1 MVHSEKDGISR
12 IISAKWK
19 IVSFTVVSLLFLLFC
34 YILFPLADGIVL
46 GLVFAYIARPI
57 FMKLRRLKRIGALI
71 ATLCIVIPVVFI
83 IGSGIVEI
91 LRQIV
96 WVFENQSYVMNTSLD
111 LLRSIDIPA
120 GYSDDV
126 QQLVWDISTSILPLL
141 GRIGIIAYARNL
153 VMFGINLFLAIFL
166 CYFLLADGGGLYKAV
181 LKVVPAGHKKEFE
194 RFVLHLDVILQGIF
208 VGNASAALIVS
219 VLSLIVFYAFGF
231 SHVLALAALIFVAS
245 VIPMFAGYMVLLVLS
260 VYRYLDQGLESAA
273 VFFIV
278 SSIVIYAPPELV
290 LRPYLAS
297 IKSQIHPF
305 LILVAFLGGG
315 FVGGVAGF
323 FLAPIVLGAIVAAY
337 RVHINDNTAICS
349 QMDLSLCN
357 DDAELKNIT
366 E

>member
-1 MVHSEKDGISR
+1 MVNNADGISR
-12 IISAKWK
+12 IIAAKWK
-19 IVSFTVVSLLFLLFC
+19 IASFVVVLLLFLLFC

-57 FMKLRRLKRIGALI
+57 FMKFRRFRRVGALI
-71 ATLCIVIPVVFI
+71 ATLCIVVPVVFI

-91 LRQIV
+91 FRQIV

-111 LLRSIDIPA
+111 ILRSIDIPA
-120 GYSDDV
+120 RYSNDV
-126 QQLVWDISTSILPLL
+126 QQIVWNISTSILPLL
-141 GRIGIIAYARNL
+141 GRIGLISYARNL
-153 VMFGINLFLAIFL
+153 VMFSINLFLAIFL
-166 CYFLLADGGGLYKAV
+166 CYFLLADGDGLYRAV
-181 LKVVPAGHKKEFE
+181 FKVVPSGHKQEFE

-231 SHVLALAALIFVAS
+231 THILALSALIFVAS

-260 VYRYLDQGLESAA
+260 AYRYMQQGLESAA

-278 SSIVIYAPPELV
+278 ASIVIYAPPELV

-305 LILVAFLGGG
+305 LILLAFLGGG

-323 FLAPIVLGAIVAAY
+323 FLAPIVLGAIIAAY
-337 RVHINDNTAICS
+337 RVYVNDNTAICS
-349 QMDLSLCN
+349 QMNMSICKDN
-357 DDAELKNIT
+357 AESKD
-366 E
+366 

>member
-1 MVHSEKDGISR
+1 MVNSETDGISR
-12 IISAKWK
+12 IIAAKWK
-19 IVSFTVVSLLFLLFC
+19 IASFTVVLLLFLLFC

-57 FMKLRRLKRIGALI
+57 FMKLRRFRRAGALI
-71 ATLCIVIPVVFI
+71 ATLCIVVPVVFI

-96 WVFENQSYVMNTSLD
+96 WVVENQTYVLNSMFD
-111 LLRSIDIPA
+111 LLRSIDVPA
-120 GYSDDV
+120 RYSDDV
-126 QQLVWDISTSILPLL
+126 QQLVWDVSTSILPLL
-141 GRIGIIAYARNL
+141 GRIGIISYARNL

-166 CYFLLADGGGLYKAV
+166 CYFLLADGDGLYGAV
-181 LKVVPAGHKKEFE
+181 LKVVPVNYKHKFE
-194 RFVLHLDVILQGIF
+194 CFVLHLDVILQGVF

-231 SHVLALAALIFVAS
+231 THVLALAALIFVAS

-260 VYRYLDQGLESAA
+260 AYRYLQQGLESAS

-278 SSIVIYAPPELV
+278 ASIVIYAPPELV

-305 LILVAFLGGG
+305 LILLAFLGGG

-349 QMDLSLCN
+349 QMNLSVCK
-357 DDAELKNIT
+357 DDSENKGIAE
-366 E
+366 

>member
-1 MVHSEKDGISR
+1 MVNNEKDGISR
-12 IISAKWK
+12 IIAAKWELA
-19 IVSFTVVSLLFLLFC
+19 SFLVVLLLFLLFS

-46 GLVFAYIARPI
+46 GLVFAYIGRPI
-57 FMKLRRLKRIGALI
+57 FMKLRRFRRLGALI
-71 ATLCIVIPVVFI
+71 ATLCIVVPVVFI

-96 WVFENQSYVMNTSLD
+96 WVVENQAYVLNTILD
-111 LLRSIDIPA
+111 LLRSIDVPA
-120 GYSDDV
+120 TYSDDV
-126 QQLVWDISTSILPLL
+126 QQLVWDVSTSILPLL
-141 GRIGIIAYARNL
+141 GRIGVISYARNL

-166 CYFLLADGGGLYKAV
+166 CYFLLADGDGLYRAV
-181 LKVVPAGHKKEFE
+181 MKIVPEKHDSAFE
-194 RFVLHLDVILQGIF
+194 RFVMHLDVILQGIF

-231 SHVLALAALIFVAS
+231 THVLALAALIFVAS

-260 VYRYLDQGLESAA
+260 VYRYLQQGLESAS

-278 SSIVIYAPPELV
+278 ASIVIYAPPELV

-305 LILVAFLGGG
+305 LILLAFLGGG

-337 RVHINDNTAICS
+337 RVYINDNTAICS
-349 QMDLSLCN
+349 QMDISLCN
-357 DDAELKNIT
+357 DDAESKSIT

>member
-1 MVHSEKDGISR
+1 MVNNEKDGISR
-12 IISAKWK
+12 IIAAKWELA
-19 IVSFTVVSLLFLLFC
+19 SFLVVLLLFLLFS

-46 GLVFAYIARPI
+46 GLVFAYIGRPI
-57 FMKLRRLKRIGALI
+57 FMKLRRFRRLGALI
-71 ATLCIVIPVVFI
+71 ATLCIVVPVVFI

-96 WVFENQSYVMNTSLD
+96 WVVENQAYVLNTILD
-111 LLRSIDIPA
+111 LLRSIDVPA
-120 GYSDDV
+120 TYSDDV
-126 QQLVWDISTSILPLL
+126 QQLVWDVSTSILPLL
-141 GRIGIIAYARNL
+141 GRIGVISYARNL
-153 VMFGINLFLAIFL
+153 VMFGINLFLAVFL
-166 CYFLLADGGGLYKAV
+166 CYFLLADGDGLYRAV
-181 LKVVPAGHKKEFE
+181 MKIVPEKHDSAFE
-194 RFVLHLDVILQGIF
+194 RFVMHLDVILQGIF

-231 SHVLALAALIFVAS
+231 THVLALAALIFVAS

-260 VYRYLDQGLESAA
+260 VYRYLQQGLESAS

-278 SSIVIYAPPELV
+278 ASIVIYAPPELV

-305 LILVAFLGGG
+305 LILLAFLGGG

-337 RVHINDNTAICS
+337 RVYINDNTAICS
-349 QMDLSLCN
+349 QMDISLCN
-357 DDAELKNIT
+357 DDAESKSVT

>member
-1 MVHSEKDGISR
+1 IA
-12 IISAKWK
+12 AKWK
-19 IVSFTVVSLLFLLFC
+19 IASFVVVLLLFLLFC

-57 FMKLRRLKRIGALI
+57 FMKFRRFRRVGALI
-71 ATLCIVIPVVFI
+71 ATLCIVVPVVFI

-91 LRQIV
+91 FRQIV

-111 LLRSIDIPA
+111 ILRSIDIPA
-120 GYSDDV
+120 RYSNDV
-126 QQLVWDISTSILPLL
+126 QQIVWNISTSILPLL
-141 GRIGIIAYARNL
+141 GRIGLISYARNL
-153 VMFGINLFLAIFL
+153 VMFSINLFLAIFL
-166 CYFLLADGGGLYKAV
+166 CYFLLADGDGLYRAV
-181 LKVVPAGHKKEFE
+181 FKVVPSGHKQEFE

-231 SHVLALAALIFVAS
+231 THILALSALIFVAS

-260 VYRYLDQGLESAA
+260 AYRYMQQGLESAV

-278 SSIVIYAPPELV
+278 ASIVIYAPPELV

-305 LILVAFLGGG
+305 LILLAFLGGG

-323 FLAPIVLGAIVAAY
+323 FLAPIVLGAIIAAY
-337 RVHINDNTAICS
+337 RVYVNDNTAICS
-349 QMDLSLCN
+349 QMNMSICKDN
-357 DDAELKNIT
+357 AESKD
-366 E
+366 

>member
-1 MVHSEKDGISR
+1 MVNNEDGISR
-12 IISAKWK
+12 IIAAKWK
-19 IVSFTVVSLLFLLFC
+19 IASFVVVLLLFLLFC

-57 FMKLRRLKRIGALI
+57 FMKLRRFRRVGALI
-71 ATLCIVIPVVFI
+71 ATLCIVVPVIFI

-91 LRQIV
+91 FRQIV

-111 LLRSIDIPA
+111 ILRSIDIPA
-120 GYSDDV
+120 RYSNDV
-126 QQLVWDISTSILPLL
+126 QQMVWDLSTSILPLL
-141 GRIGIIAYARNL
+141 GRIGLISYARNL
-153 VMFGINLFLAIFL
+153 MMFSINLFLAIFL
-166 CYFLLADGGGLYKAV
+166 CYFLLADGDGLYRAV
-181 LKVVPAGHKKEFE
+181 YKVVPSGHKPEFE

-231 SHVLALAALIFVAS
+231 THILALSALIFVAS
-245 VIPMFAGYMVLLVLS
+245 VIPMFAGYMVLLMLS
-260 VYRYLDQGLESAA
+260 VYRYMQQGLESAA

-305 LILVAFLGGG
+305 LILLAFLGGG

-323 FLAPIVLGAIVAAY
+323 FLAPIVLGAVIAAY
-337 RVHINDNTAICS
+337 RVYVNDNTAICS
-349 QMDLSLCN
+349 QMNLSICK
-357 DDAELKNIT
+357 DDAESKGVN

>member
-1 MVHSEKDGISR
+1 MVNNADGISR
-12 IISAKWK
+12 IIAAKWK
-19 IVSFTVVSLLFLLFC
+19 IASFVVVLLLFLLFC

-57 FMKLRRLKRIGALI
+57 FMKFRRFRRVGALI
-71 ATLCIVIPVVFI
+71 ATLCIVVPVVFI

-91 LRQIV
+91 FRQIV

-111 LLRSIDIPA
+111 ILRSINIPA
-120 GYSDDV
+120 RYSNDV
-126 QQLVWDISTSILPLL
+126 QQIVWNISTSILPLL
-141 GRIGIIAYARNL
+141 GRIGLISYARNL
-153 VMFGINLFLAIFL
+153 VMFSINLFLAIFL
-166 CYFLLADGGGLYKAV
+166 CYFLLADGDGLYRAV
-181 LKVVPAGHKKEFE
+181 FKVVPSGHKQEFE

-231 SHVLALAALIFVAS
+231 THILALSALIFVAS

-260 VYRYLDQGLESAA
+260 AYRYMQQGLESAV

-278 SSIVIYAPPELV
+278 ASIVIYAPPELV

-305 LILVAFLGGG
+305 LILLAFLGGG

-323 FLAPIVLGAIVAAY
+323 FLAPIVLGAIIAAY
-337 RVHINDNTAICS
+337 RVYVNDNTAICS
-349 QMDLSLCN
+349 QMNMSICKDN
-357 DDAELKNIT
+357 AESKD
-366 E
+366 

>member
-1 MVHSEKDGISR
+1 MDHNEKDGISR
-12 IISAKWK
+12 IISAKWNIASF
-19 IVSFTVVSLLFLLFC
+19 IVVFLLSLLFC

-46 GLVFAYIARPI
+46 GLVFAYIGRPI
-57 FMKLRRLKRIGALI
+57 FLKLRRFRRTAALV
-71 ATLCIVIPVVFI
+71 ATLCIVVPVVFI

-96 WVFENQSYVMNTSLD
+96 WVAENQNYVLNTILD
-111 LLRSIDIPA
+111 ILRSIDVPA
-120 GYSDDV
+120 RYSDDV
-126 QQLVWDISTSILPLL
+126 QQLVWNVSTSILPLL
-141 GRIGIIAYARNL
+141 GRIGIISYARNL

-166 CYFLLADGGGLYKAV
+166 CYFLLADGEGLYHAV
-181 LKVVPAGHKKEFE
+181 MKVVPEKHSSVFE
-194 RFVLHLDVILQGIF
+194 RFIMHLDVILQGIF

-231 SHVLALAALIFVAS
+231 THVLALAALIFVAS

-260 VYRYLDQGLESAA
+260 VYRYLQEGLESAS

-278 SSIVIYAPPELV
+278 ASIVIYAPPELV

-305 LILVAFLGGG
+305 LILIAFLGGG
-315 FVGGVAGF
+315 FVGGIAGF

-337 RVHINDNTAICS
+337 RVYINNNVAVCS
-349 QMDLSLCN
+349 QMDIPLCK
-357 DDAELKNIT
+357 DDAEFSSVT

>member
-1 MVHSEKDGISR
+1 MVYNEKDGISR
-12 IISAKWK
+12 IINAKWEIASF
-19 IVSFTVVSLLFLLFC
+19 IVVLLLLLLFS

-57 FMKLRRLKRIGALI
+57 FMKFRRFRRIGALI
-71 ATLCIVIPVVFI
+71 ATLCIVVPVVFI

-96 WVFENQSYVMNTSLD
+96 WIFENQAYVINTSLD
-111 LLRSIDIPA
+111 VLRSIDVPA
-120 GYSDDV
+120 RYSADV

-141 GRIGIIAYARNL
+141 GRIGIISYARNL

-166 CYFLLADGGGLYKAV
+166 CYFLLADGEGLYRAAV
-181 LKVVPAGHKKEFE
+181 KVVPEKHTPVFE
-194 RFVLHLDVILQGIF
+194 RFVMHLDVILQGIF

-219 VLSLIVFYAFGF
+219 ILSLIVFYAFGF
-231 SHVLALAALIFVAS
+231 THILALSALIFVAS
-245 VIPMFAGYMVLLVLS
+245 VIPMFAGYMVLFAMS
-260 VYRYLDQGLESAA
+260 VYRYFQQGLESAS

-278 SSIVIYAPPELV
+278 ASIVIYAPPELV

-305 LILVAFLGGG
+305 LILLSFLGGG
-315 FVGGVAGF
+315 FVGGIAGF

-337 RVHINDNTAICS
+337 RVYINDNAAICS
-349 QMDLSLCN
+349 QMDIPLCN
-357 DDAELKNIT
+357 DDAESKSVT